1 MSGMRSGIS
10 DEISCPS
17 SAVALLGSRTAWET
31 CTVCQH
37 FALVDPVK
45 TSCGHFFCR
54 SCLEKILSF
63 HAAPVPC
70 PCCKQDLLSAG
81 SAIVDLSGKDL
92 EKWKELQ
99 VECRGRG
106 CEWTGSVKDAPSHI
120 SRCKITQLLIK
131 CEETRQLKRK
141 IEDQAAEHKARLQ
154 RYSDRHKVVLGLLK
168 YNLLAR
174 KHLTGSICA
183 QIEQNNKLTEA
194 ITQLQ
199 NENQRNQTAVEEA
212 SRLREENQKLRM
224 DNEQSQTAMLA
235 AASL

>member
-1 MSGMRSGIS
+1 MARQQCISPNSSEVSCSIKVRTWGHSNLDLFRTCDSGVALCLHTSMMVFPRRCSPFVLETAFFVFFSVFLIPPLLVSRAFCGAPNRVNGIS
-10 DEISCPS
+10 KG
-17 SAVALLGSRTAWET
+17 L
-31 CTVCQH
+31 
-37 FALVDPVK
+37 
-45 TSCGHFFCR
+45 
-54 SCLEKILSF
+54 
-63 HAAPVPC
+63 
-70 PCCKQDLLSAG
+70 
-81 SAIVDLSGKDL
+81 
-92 EKWKELQ
+92 

-235 AASL
+235 VAGLRDEN